1 MHVGIVMGS
10 DSDLAVMKKACEIL
24 NGFGVTYDMVIA
36 SAHRTPKKLE
46 EFVLAEEEKGAAC
59 FIAGAG
65 MAAALPGA
73 LAALTFRPVIGVP
86 LSGDKLDGMDALFS
100 IVQMPSGVPVATVAI
115 DGAKNAAYL
124 AVEIGAIGDRDLY
137 RKYKEY
143 REEASAEVY
152 RKDEKLQKELKK

>member
-10 DSDLAVMKKACEIL
+10 DSDLPVMKKAAEVL
-24 NGFGVTYDMVIA
+24 SGFGVTYDMAIA

-46 EFVLAEEEKGAAC
+46 EFILAQEEKGAAC

-65 MAAALPGA
+65 MAA
-73 LAALTFRPVIGVP
+73 P
-86 LSGDKLDGMDALFS
+86 LSGARLDGMDALFS
-100 IVQMPSGVPVATVAI
+100 IVQMPSGIPVATVAI

-124 AVEIGAIGDRDLY
+124 AVEIGAAADRDLY

-143 REEASAEVY
+143 REEMAAEIY
-152 RKDEKLQKELKK
+152 RKDEKLQKELK